1 MPENTQFVP
10 ISTDV
15 MVISRD
21 EYYDLVQRSAM
32 LDIIFAEESYY
43 EMGHL
48 AEKLRDKYYPKPVV
62 AKPAGNES
70 EGGNE

>member
-32 LDIIFAEESYY
+32 LDIIFCEESYY

-48 AEKLRDKYYPKPVV
+48 AEKLRDRYYPKPVV
-62 AKPAGNES
+62 ESAGNES